1 MVNRFLLFSALAYKI
16 MLILSRYNMSVICV
30 VSCTNRPML
39 LLENKCFI
47 VIRLST
53 IVIGLDFESA
63 YLSNYILIISVTVT
77 NVMG

>member
-1 MVNRFLLFSALAYKI
+1 
-16 MLILSRYNMSVICV
+16 
-30 VSCTNRPML
+30 ML